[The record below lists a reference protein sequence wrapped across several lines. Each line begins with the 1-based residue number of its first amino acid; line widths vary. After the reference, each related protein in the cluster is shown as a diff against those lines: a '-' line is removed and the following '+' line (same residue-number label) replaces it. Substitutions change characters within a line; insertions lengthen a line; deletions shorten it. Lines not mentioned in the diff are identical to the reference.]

1 MDDCVFCKIV
11 RGELPSWKVWENALA
26 IAILDLE
33 PITAYHTLVLPKS
46 HYENIFD
53 VPPDILKEVIATT
66 QQVCLLYREKLGI
79 QNIHL
84 LNNNGRQALQ
94 SVFHMHIHIIPVTQ
108 RVFPGPIQ
116 KHPEMMSE
124 YPEMLARLK

>member
-11 RGELPSWKVWENALA
+11 RGELPSWKVWENELA

-33 PITAYHTLVLPKS
+33 PITAYHTLVLPKR

-53 VPPDILKEVIATT
+53 VPPDILKEIIATT

-84 LNNNGRQALQ
+84 LNNNGR
-94 SVFHMHIHIIPVTQ
+94 
-108 RVFPGPIQ
+108 
-116 KHPEMMSE
+116 
-124 YPEMLARLK
+124 

>member
-1 MDDCVFCKIV
+1 MDECVFCKIV
-11 RGELPSWKVWENALA
+11 RGELHSWKVWEDEQTLA
-26 IAILDLE
+26 IFDLG
-33 PITAYHTLVLPKS
+33 PITAYHTLVLPKD
-46 HYENIFD
+46 HYENIFET
-53 VPPDILKEVIATT
+53 PPDLLQAVIATT

-108 RVFPGPIQ
+108 RIFPGPIQ
-116 KHPEMMSE
+116 KHPELMSQ
-124 YPEMLARLK
+124 YPEMFALTK

>member
-11 RGELPSWKVWENALA
+11 RGELPSWKVWENEQA
-26 IAILDLE
+26 IAIFDLD

-46 HYENIFD
+46 HYENIFEI
-53 VPPDILKEVIATT
+53 PPDLLKEVIAAT

-79 QNIHL
+79 QSMHL

-108 RVFPGPIQ
+108 RVFPGPIK
-116 KHPEMMSE
+116 KHPELMSQ
-124 YPEMLARLK
+124 YPEMLARLE

>member
-11 RGELPSWKVWENALA
+11 RSELPSWKVMENEYA

-33 PITAYHTLVLPKS
+33 PIVEYHTLVLPKA
-46 HYENIFD
+46 HYRDIFEI
-53 VPPDILKEVIATT
+53 PPDLLKEVIIMT

-84 LNNNGRQALQ
+84 LDNNGRLALQ
-94 SVFHMHIHIIPVTQ
+94 SIFHMHIHILPVTQ
-108 RVFPGPIQ
+108 RLFPGPIQ
-116 KHPEMMSE
+116 KHPELVSH
-124 YPEMLARLK
+124 YPEFLTRLK

>member
-11 RGELPSWKVWENALA
+11 RGELPSWKVWENELA

-53 VPPDILKEVIATT
+53 CPPDILKEVIATT

-94 SVFHMHIHIIPVTQ
+94 SFPHAYSYHPGYPTRFPWSHSEASRNDE
-108 RVFPGPIQ
+108 RV
-116 KHPEMMSE
+116 S
-124 YPEMLARLK
+124 